1 MHILSNL
8 SDLLIPLLIF
18 YIAGYGLVSG
28 VKTYEAFLKGAKD
41 GLRTAVHMLPS
52 LVGLLTAVGILR
64 ASGFLDFL
72 GGVLSLAARP
82 IGIPGEIMPL
92 ILLKLFSGSAATGMI
107 LDLFKT
113 FGPDSYIG
121 TMASIMMSCTET
133 CFYTMSVYF
142 LATKVTRTR
151 YTLPG
156 ALFALAA
163 GLGMSV
169 WLTNLLFR

>member
-1 MHILSNL
+1 
-8 SDLLIPLLIF
+8 
-18 YIAGYGLVSG
+18 
-28 VKTYEAFLKGAKD
+28 
-41 GLRTAVHMLPS
+41 MLPS

-72 GGVLSLAARP
+72 GELLSYAAKP
-82 IGIPGEIMPL
+82 TGIPGEIMPL

-107 LDLFKT
+107 LDIFKT

-142 LATKVTRTR
+142 LATKVTKTR

-163 GLGMSV
+163 GIGMSV
-169 WLTNLLFR
+169 WLTNLLFP